1 MEWLT
6 FIDRVHD
13 ELVSGNLFN
22 DFRVPISKEQNLTE
36 VAWIGLRKLY
46 GETFNL
52 PIGSNKL
59 ADFVSFRQGPTDKD
73 RKAYKN
79 AKKDRW
85 VFFHDVFYAPD
96 IIIKDLN
103 NHNNILPAEVKL
115 IKGKNQSPSQ
125 SIATAIGQALI
136 YTTKFPISLVLIGV
150 LRSAQWGRYQFRTR
164 PNNKENLFVFE
175 SKNGWN

>member
-1 MEWLT
+1 MDWLT
-6 FIDRVHD
+6 FIGRVHY
-13 ELVSGNLFN
+13 ELVNGNLFN
-22 DFRVPISKEQNLTE
+22 DFRVPIYKEQNLTE
-36 VAWIGLRKLY
+36 VAGIGLRKLY
-46 GETFNL
+46 GEKFNL
-52 PIGSNKL
+52 PFDLDKL

-85 VFFHDVFYAPD
+85 VFFHDVFNAPD

-103 NHNNILPAEVKL
+103 NYNNILPVEVKF
-115 IKGKNQSPSQ
+115 IKGGKQSPSQ

-136 YTTKFPISLVLIGV
+136 YTTKFPISLLLIGV

-164 PNNKENLFVFE
+164 PNDKENLF
-175 SKNGWN
+175 